1 MRKAIIY
8 LGLIFLLC
16 FSVSC
21 ATARAYRYPSGNFMW
36 PRLNPK
42 QIQVL
47 YLKPSV
53 PFEITGEV
61 TGKGA
66 AINTWAD
73 VESAMRKAA
82 AKIGGQAIIIVRKR
96 EPYVGT
102 YISPSSGEFLVYG
115 NYMYYTYKPG
125 MRYRIRAKKLLGV
138 VIIWR

>member
-1 MRKAIIY
+1 MRKTIIC

-16 FSVSC
+16 FSISC
-21 ATARAYRYPSGNFMW
+21 ATSRAYRYPSGNFMT

-53 PFEITGEV
+53 RFEVIGEV
-61 TGKGA
+61 TGRGP
-66 AINTWAD
+66 AICTWAD
-73 VESAMRKAA
+73 VEHAMRKAA

-102 YISPSSGEFLVYG
+102 YISPSSGEFFVYG
-115 NYMYYTYKPG
+115 NYMYYTYRPG
-125 MRYRIRAKKLLGV
+125 MRFRARAKNLLGV
-138 VIIWR
+138 VILWR